1 MEKVITKELL
11 SQVLRPESHQQEK
24 VLLFIKDLL
33 EDDEMNRRA
42 QASEEAIKYGNV
54 KSFEDFNSDF
64 ENWKARKR
72 ESIK

>member
-11 SQVLRPESHQQEK
+11 SQVLRLESHQQEK

-33 EDDEMNRRA
+33 EDDEMNKRA

>member
-11 SQVLRPESHQQEK
+11 SQILRLESHQQEK

-42 QASEEAIKYGNV
+42 RASEEAIKYGNV
-54 KSFEDFNSDF
+54 KSFKDFNSDF